1 VWRHEAG
8 GWLRRACLASLLALA
23 INAQAAEP
31 ARQRSAF
38 QIEPQSLADA
48 LIAYS
53 EQSGLQ
59 LVAVG
64 DLSKAPTTSG
74 VRGLLPNEVA
84 LRALLSRSGYTYVFQ
99 ANGVITVAPA
109 APVAS
114 AAGPAI
120 AEPVPKE
127 LAGIQVTARRR
138 AERRIDVPM
147 AVTALDGDQLGAMGL
162 ANVARAIDSVPG
174 ASSVDIGGGFTQVQ
188 IRGVSSSLGGNDN
201 GYYLDEIPFT
211 GVTVPWH
218 PDTRSFDLDR
228 VEVLRGP
235 QGTLFGEGSMGGT
248 VRILTRRPVLNQFDA
263 ALELGVSAASGGGG
277 GWSAKAI
284 TNLPLIDDRLAV
296 RVVATDESLPGWVDN
311 TATGENNINTQR
323 IRTGRLRARFLPTD
337 RWTLDAAAW
346 SYRSAAPG
354 GGYASDDDMQVS
366 YYYARDADW
375 NTANLVSSW
384 EGDHTTLT
392 YTWAQADLRQQQYG
406 DYLPGIL
413 YDGVIDIGVRTQEL
427 RWASTG
433 DGPLSWTLG
442 LYDRQAERRDRS
454 LVGSTASAS
463 GQRNEAYALFG
474 DVTWQL
480 PNPAWSLNAGL
491 RFFSDDVTGASLTG
505 ATQSRIDARFQSWNP
520 RIGLAW
526 APRADATVYA
536 SVAKGFRSGQ
546 LQPATSLLM
555 AEAAGLALPTTIDPD
570 RIVTAEVGGK
580 WLLDEGRVLLEGA
593 LYQSRWHEV
602 PVRVPINDSFNGIL
616 NSEGA
621 DIRGAEVGVTWSPVP
636 ALALQLETSWIDA
649 TYRADVPGTNIHAG
663 TPVYNTPRLSLDAS
677 IAYRWPLARD
687 RQGVAR
693 VGVRYHSERQVS
705 LTQGVPGDPILA
717 ADLRL
722 GIEAAQGWAV
732 YLVGDNLTDEQGAVD
747 ARTTRGY
754 ATRLRPR
761 TLGLEFRI
769 GYD

>member
-1 VWRHEAG
+1 M
-8 GWLRRACLASLLALA
+8 LTFALGA
-23 INAQAAEP
+23 HAAEP

-38 QIEPQSLADA
+38 QIAPQSLADA
-48 LIAYS
+48 LIVFS

-64 DLSKAPTTSG
+64 DLTQAPATSG
-74 VRGLLPNEVA
+74 VRGTLPNEVA
-84 LRALLSRSGYTYVFQ
+84 LRALLARSGYTYVFQ
-99 ANGVITVAPA
+99 ANGVVTVAPSVPVEA
-109 APVAS
+109 AS
-114 AAGPAI
+114 PAI
-120 AEPVPKE
+120 AEPVTRE

-138 AERRIDVPM
+138 AERRIDVPL
-147 AVTALDGDQLGAMGL
+147 AVTAFDRDQLDAMGF
-162 ANVARAIDSVPG
+162 ANVARAIDSAPG

-218 PDTRSFDLDR
+218 PDTRLYDLDR

-248 VRILTRRPVLNQFDA
+248 VRILTQRPVLNQWA
-263 ALELGVSAASGGGG
+263 TNLELGVSAASGGGG
-277 GWSAKAI
+277 GWSTKAMA
-284 TNLPLIDDRLAV
+284 NLPLIEDRLAV
-296 RVVATDESLPGWVDN
+296 RVVATDESLAGWVDN
-311 TATGENNINTQR
+311 NTTGENNINSQR
-323 IRTGRLRARFLPTD
+323 VRTGRLRARFVPTS
-337 RWTLDAAAW
+337 RWTLDASAW
-346 SYRSAAPG
+346 SYSSAAPG
-354 GGYASDDDMQVS
+354 GGYAADDAMQVS
-366 YYYARDADW
+366 FFYARDADW
-375 NTANLVSSW
+375 DTANLISTY
-384 EGDHTTLT
+384 EGDHSTVT
-392 YTWAQADLRQQQYG
+392 YTWARADLSQRQYG

-413 YDGVIDIGVRTQEL
+413 YDGSIDIGLRTQEL

-433 DGPLSWTLG
+433 DAPLSWTLG
-442 LYDRQAERRDRS
+442 VYSRQAQRRDHS
-454 LVGSTASAS
+454 VIGSTASAS
-463 GQRNEAYALFG
+463 RQRNDAYALFG
-474 DVTWQL
+474 DLTLQL

-491 RFFSDDVTGASLTG
+491 RHFSDDVTGASLTG
-505 ATQSRIDARFQSWNP
+505 VTQSRIDARFQSWNP

-526 APRADATVYA
+526 TPRADATVYT

-555 AEAAGLALPTTIDPD
+555 AEAAGLELPTTIDPD
-570 RIVTAEVGGK
+570 RILTAEVGAK
-580 WLLDEGRVLLEGA
+580 LLADDGRVLLEGA
-593 LYQSRWHEV
+593 VYQSRWRDV

-621 DIRGAEVGVTWSPVP
+621 QIRGAELGVTYSPVP

-663 TPVYNTPRLSLDAS
+663 TPVYNTPRFSLDAS
-677 IAYRWPLARD
+677 SAYRWPLARD

-705 LTQGVPGDPILA
+705 LTQGEPGDPILA

-722 GIEAAQGWAV
+722 GIEAADGWAL
-732 YLVGDNLTDEQGAVD
+732 YFIGDNLSNEQGAVD

-761 TLGLEFRI
+761 TFGLEFRI

>member
-1 VWRHEAG
+1 VLRHEAG
-8 GWLRRACLASLLALA
+8 GWLRRGVLATMLMVALGA
-23 INAQAAEP
+23 HAAEP

-38 QIEPQSLADA
+38 QIAPQSLADA
-48 LIAYS
+48 LIVFS

-64 DLSKAPTTSG
+64 DLTQAPPTSG
-74 VRGLLPNEVA
+74 VRGTLPNEVA
-84 LRALLSRSGYTYVFQ
+84 LRALLARSGYAYVFQ
-99 ANGVITVAPA
+99 TNGVVTVAPA
-109 APVAS
+109 V
-114 AAGPAI
+114 PAEATSPAV
-120 AEPVPKE
+120 AEPITRE

-138 AERRIDVPM
+138 AERRIDVPL
-147 AVTALDGDQLGAMGL
+147 AVTAFDRDQLDAMGF
-162 ANVARAIDSVPG
+162 ANVARAIDSAPG

-218 PDTRSFDLDR
+218 PDTRLYDLDR

-248 VRILTRRPVLNQFDA
+248 VRILTQRPVLNQWA
-263 ALELGVSAASGGGG
+263 ANLELGVSAASGGGG
-277 GWSAKAI
+277 GWSAKAM
-284 TNLPLIDDRLAV
+284 TNLPLIEDRLAV

-311 TATGENNINTQR
+311 SATGKNNINNQR
-323 IRTGRLRARFLPTD
+323 VRTGRLRARFLPTS
-337 RWTLDAAAW
+337 RWTLDASAW
-346 SYRSAAPG
+346 SYSSAAPG
-354 GGYASDDDMQVS
+354 GGYAADDAMQVS
-366 YYYARDADW
+366 YFYARDADW
-375 NTANLVSSW
+375 DTSNLISTY
-384 EGDHTTLT
+384 EGDHSTLT
-392 YTWAQADLRQQQYG
+392 YTWARADLRQQQHG

-413 YDGVIDIGVRTQEL
+413 YDGTINIGLRTQEL

-433 DGPLSWTLG
+433 DAPLSWTLG
-442 LYDRQAERRDRS
+442 VYSRQAQRRDQS
-454 LVGSTASAS
+454 VIGSTASAS
-463 GQRNEAYALFG
+463 RQRNDAYAMFG
-474 DVTWQL
+474 DVTLQL

-491 RFFSDDVTGASLTG
+491 RHFSDDVTGASLTG

-570 RIVTAEVGGK
+570 RILTAEIGAK
-580 WLLDEGRVLLEGA
+580 LLADEGRVLLEGA
-593 LYQSRWHEV
+593 VYQSRWRDV
-602 PVRVPINDSFNGIL
+602 PVRVPINDSFNGIV

-621 DIRGAEVGVTWSPVP
+621 QIRGAELGVTWSPVP

-649 TYRADVPGTNIHAG
+649 TYRADVAGTNIHAG
-663 TPVYNTPRLSLDAS
+663 TPVYNTPRFSLDAS
-677 IAYRWPLARD
+677 SAYRWPLARD

-705 LTQGVPGDPILA
+705 LTQGEPGDPILA

-722 GIEAAQGWAV
+722 GVEATDGWAL
-732 YLVGDNLTDEQGAVD
+732 YLIGDNLTNEQGAVD

-761 TLGLEFRI
+761 TFGLEFRI

>member
-1 VWRHEAG
+1 MWRHEAG
-8 GWLRRACLASLLALA
+8 GWLRGGVLATLLALA
-23 INAQAAEP
+23 INAQATEP

-38 QIEPQSLADA
+38 QIEPASLSDA
-48 LIAYS
+48 LIAFS

-64 DLSKAPTTSG
+64 DLSKARSTLG
-74 VRGLLPNEVA
+74 VRGMLPNEVA
-84 LRALLSRSGYTYVFQ
+84 LRALLARSGYSYVFQ
-99 ANGVITVAPA
+99 ANGIVTIAPA
-109 APVAS
+109 APVEAAS
-114 AAGPAI
+114 ATI
-120 AEPVPKE
+120 VEPVPKE

-138 AERRIDVPM
+138 AERRIDVPL

-188 IRGVSSSLGGNDN
+188 IRGVSSSIGGNDN

-218 PDTRSFDLDR
+218 PDTRLYDLDR

-248 VRILTRRPVLNQFDA
+248 VRILTRRPVLNQLA
-263 ALELGVSAASGGGG
+263 AQLELGVSSASGGGG
-277 GWSAKAI
+277 GWSAKAMA
-284 TNLPLIDDRLAV
+284 NLPLIEDRLAM

-311 TATGENNINTQR
+311 SVTGENNLNSQR
-323 IRTGRLRARFLPTD
+323 VRTGRLRARFLPTD
-337 RWTLDAAAW
+337 RWTLDASAW
-346 SYRSAAPG
+346 SYRSEAPG
-354 GGYASDDDMQVS
+354 GGYAADNDMQVS
-366 YYYARDADW
+366 YYYARDANW
-375 NTANLVSSW
+375 NTNNLVSTY
-384 EGDHTTLT
+384 EGDHSTLT
-392 YTWAQADLRQQQYG
+392 YTWAQADLRQRQYG

-413 YDGVIDIGVRTQEL
+413 YDGSIDIAVRTQEL
-427 RWASTG
+427 RWASSS
-433 DGPLSWTLG
+433 DAPLAWTLG
-442 LYDRQAERRDRS
+442 VYNRQASRRDHS
-454 LVGSTASAS
+454 LIGATASAS
-463 GQRNEAYALFG
+463 RQRNDAYALFG
-474 DVTWQL
+474 DLTLAL

-505 ATQSRIDARFQSWNP
+505 ATRSRIDARFQSWNP
-520 RIGLAW
+520 RVGLSW
-526 APRADATVYA
+526 TPRADATIYA

-555 AEAAGLALPTTIDPD
+555 AEAAGLELPNTVDPD
-570 RIVTAEVGGK
+570 RILTSEVGAK
-580 WLLDEGRVLLEGA
+580 WLADEGRVLLEGA
-593 LYQSRWHEV
+593 IYHSRWHDV

-621 DIRGAEVGVTWSPVP
+621 DIFGAELGVTYSPLP

-663 TPVYNTPRLSLDAS
+663 TPVYNTPRFSMDAS
-677 IAYRWPLARD
+677 SAYRWPLATD

-693 VGVRYHSERQVS
+693 LGVRYHSERQVS

-722 GIEAAQGWAV
+722 GIEAAQGWAL
-732 YLVGDNLTDEQGAVD
+732 YLIGDNLTNEQGAVD

-761 TLGLEFRI
+761 TYGLEFRI